1 MGRECGRTHT
11 HTHTQKM
18 AKHTHTPTHTEKMAK
33 RQDSWTQTNRWQI
46 RLWLTHT
53 HTHTHNGQNRIPGQ
67 IRWTNTS
74 VKRRPLSLGIGEE
87 QVKTPGRYHDTLVR
101 TGKIRTT
108 VSTPNAGKDARK
120 MDPSH
125 PAGETASGAGVPQSA
140 GYFPG
145 NLSVTSREADKSRRV
160 L

>member
-1 MGRECGRTHT
+1 
-11 HTHTQKM
+11 M

-33 RQDSWTQTNRWQI
+33 RQDSWTQINRWQI

-53 HTHTHNGQNRIPGQ
+53 HTHTPNGQNRIPGQ

-87 QVKTPGRYHDTLVR
+87 QVKTPGRYHDTPVR